1 MEVQQDER
9 LPWYRDKQTEAPFRL
24 TTCFKNLRGQEYR
37 FVSLFPWS
45 LTSLPSLYYGHFD
58 DAWPRL
64 IETYAGSIVVGGT
77 EGLYLVDAL
86 RPGGR
91 QRKQIRLNTEG
102 HPITAVAWA
111 LSWRDAKSLDPL
123 LVIAMSG
130 MVCVYSVGRG
140 EPVGFLRGHG
150 GPISSIAV
158 HPHEPSYICTT
169 SSDQTARIC
178 NLDRFPDGRQM
189 NPPSL
194 PGTGPSKGGAPH
206 GIRSSEK
213 EEWGKG
219 QCISVLVGVE
229 VEMDRMVKIWRV
241 HDYKDEYK
249 GQLLREDKPLFSSTL
264 IHRSSVASV
273 VWLAQDTLLTH
284 CTSTAFSS
292 HIELLKEQCPVR
304 DHSKDDPLEHEWF
317 GSAGRIVILRWL
329 ALERFFPP
337 SQTRYPSIQRGC
349 ASDYQESSSFTVLA
363 SIPLPYYPH
372 TPYLRVFGDVYHDHI
387 ILIAHQRTIRLL
399 NTSHAPGVEIGEFP
413 ADVEQFPTAFIA
425 PARLH
430 TEEKT
435 DKEWLRDNDWV
446 RSLGWCI
453 NLDPRFAVDEQIK
466 AVDVGLNGEM
476 IVGVGSKGSMWIWMK
491 DIDS

>member
-1 MEVQQDER
+1 
-9 LPWYRDKQTEAPFRL
+9 
-24 TTCFKNLRGQEYR
+24 
-37 FVSLFPWS
+37 
-45 LTSLPSLYYGHFD
+45 LPSLNYGHFD

-111 LSWRDAKSLDPL
+111 LSSRDAKSLDPL

-130 MVCVYSVGRG
+130 VVCVYSVGRG

-158 HPHEPSYICTT
+158 HPYVPSFICTT

-178 NLDRFPDGRQM
+178 NLDRFPDDRQM

-194 PGTGPSKGGAPH
+194 PGAGPSKGGAAH

-219 QCISVLVGVE
+219 QCISVLVGGRSGGHLAAVTCAAFHPTFPLIATGG
-229 VEMDRMVKIWRV
+229 MDRMVKIWRV

-292 HIELLKEQCPVR
+292 HIELSKEQCPTA
-304 DHSKDDPLEHEWF
+304 DHSEDNPFGQEWF

-372 TPYLRVFGDVYHDHI
+372 TPYLRVFEDVYHDHI

-399 NTSHAPGVEIGEFP
+399 NTSHAPGVETGEFP
-413 ADVEQFPTAFIA
+413 ADVGQFPTAFIA

-435 DKEWLRDNDWV
+435 DKKWLRANDWV

-453 NLDPRFAVDEQIK
+453 NLEPRFAVDEQIR
-466 AVDVGLNGEM
+466 AVDMGLNGEM

-491 DIDS
+491 DM